1 MPLPLLA
8 TKLVTM
14 NARVNSFLTPEDQ
27 DSRAFQSGSGQ
38 LSGKGNV
45 ESQIAQAYK
54 QIFFHA
60 FKVDREP
67 ALESQ
72 LQNGQITMRDFV
84 RGLLLSRKFRNDFY
98 RCNSN
103 YRMVEQ
109 VVNRVLGR
117 PVHGNH
123 ERLAYSIM
131 IAEHGLGAFIDSL
144 LDSEEYMNTFGYNT
158 VPYQRSRT
166 LPGQALETMPFN
178 QQAPRYDSSWR
189 DKTAMRAPAK
199 VVWNNAIGERPAWLA
214 NAPAPWA
221 QKLWLNTVATGGF
234 MVAGLVLWI
243 AAAMLSTGAQ

>member
-8 TKLVTM
+8 TKLLTM

-27 DSRAFQSGSGQ
+27 DSRAIQSGSGQ

-84 RGLLLSRKFRNDFY
+84 RGLLLSSKFRDDFY

-103 YRMVEQ
+103 YRIVEQ

-166 LPGQALETMPFN
+166 LPGQALGTMPFN
-178 QQAPRYDSSWR
+178 QQAPAT
-189 DKTAMRAPAK
+189 TAPGGTKPPCELQPRWSGITPLA
-199 VVWNNAIGERPAWLA
+199 NERPGSPTLRHH
-214 NAPAPWA
+214 
-221 QKLWLNTVATGGF
+221 
-234 MVAGLVLWI
+234 GLKSCGKIQWRPVVLWSQDSCFG
-243 AAAMLSTGAQ
+243 LQLPC

>member
-8 TKLVTM
+8 TKLITM

-27 DSRAFQSGSGQ
+27 DSRAFQSGNGL

-84 RGLLLSRKFRNDFY
+84 RGLLLSRKFRDDFY

-117 PVHGNH
+117 PVHGND

-144 LDSEEYMNTFGYNT
+144 LDSEEYMDTFGYNT
-158 VPYQRSRT
+158 IPYQRSRT
-166 LPGQALETMPFN
+166 LAGQALGTMPFN
-178 QQAPRYDSSWR
+178 QQAPRYDSAWR
-189 DKTAMRAPAK
+189 DKAAMRAPAK
-199 VVWNNAIGERPAWLA
+199 VDWQYAIGQRPAWLA

-234 MVAGLVLWI
+234 VITGLVLWI
-243 AAAMLSTGAQ
+243 AVTMLSTGVQ

>member
-14 NARVNSFLTPEDQ
+14 NARVNSFLTLEDQ
-27 DSRAFQSGSGQ
+27 DSRAFQSGNGQ

-84 RGLLLSRKFRNDFY
+84 RSLLLSRKFREDFY

-144 LDSEEYMNTFGYNT
+144 LDSEEYMDTFGYDT

-166 LPGQALETMPFN
+166 LPGQALGIMPFN
-178 QQAPRYDSSWR
+178 QQAPRYDSIWR
-189 DKTAMRAPAK
+189 DKMAKRAPAK
-199 VVWNNAIGERPAWLA
+199 VLWRDAISQRPAWLA
-214 NAPAPWA
+214 DAPAPWA
-221 QKLWLNTVATGGF
+221 RKLWQTTVAVGGF
-234 MVAGLVLWI
+234 VITGLVLWI

>member
-1 MPLPLLA
+1 
-8 TKLVTM
+8 M
-14 NARVNSFLTPEDQ
+14 NARVNSFLAPEDQ
-27 DSRAFQSGSGQ
+27 DSRAFQSEKRQ

-45 ESQIAQAYK
+45 ESQIEQAYR

-84 RGLLLSRKFRNDFY
+84 RGLLLSRKFRDDFY

-123 ERLAYSIM
+123 ERLAYSIL

-144 LDSEEYMNTFGYNT
+144 LNSDEYMDTFGYNT
-158 VPYQRSRT
+158 VPYQRTRT
-166 LPGQALETMPFN
+166 LPGQALGTMPFN

-189 DKTAMRAPAK
+189 DKAAKRAPAK
-199 VVWNNAIGERPAWLA
+199 LLWEDTISQRPAWLA
-214 NAPAPWA
+214 DAPAPWA
-221 QKLWLNTVATGGF
+221 RKLWQNTVAAGGF
-234 MVAGLVLWI
+234 VITGLVLWI
-243 AAAMLSTGAQ
+243 AAAMLSTGGQ

>member
-1 MPLPLLA
+1 MPLPLLT

-14 NARVNSFLTPEDQ
+14 NARVNSFLAPEDQ
-27 DSRAFQSGSGQ
+27 DSRAFQSGNGQ

-45 ESQIAQAYK
+45 ESQIEQAYR

-84 RGLLLSRKFRNDFY
+84 RGLLLSRKFRDDFY

-123 ERLAYSIM
+123 ERLAYSIL

-144 LDSEEYMNTFGYNT
+144 LNSDEYMDTFGYNT
-158 VPYQRSRT
+158 VPYQRTRT
-166 LPGQALETMPFN
+166 LPGQAMGTMPFN

-189 DKTAMRAPAK
+189 DKAAKRAPAK
-199 VVWNNAIGERPAWLA
+199 LLWEDTISPRPAWLA
-214 NAPAPWA
+214 DAPAPWA
-221 QKLWLNTVATGGF
+221 RKLWQNTVAAGGF
-234 MVAGLVLWI
+234 VITGLVLWI
-243 AAAMLSTGAQ
+243 AAAMLSTGGQ

>member
-1 MPLPLLA
+1 MALPLLA
-8 TKLVTM
+8 TQLLTM
-14 NARVNSFLTPEDQ
+14 NARVNSFQLPGGQ
-27 DSRAFQSGSGQ
+27 DSREFKSGTGE
-38 LSGKGNV
+38 LSGNGNF

-84 RGLLLSRKFRNDFY
+84 RGLLLSRKFRDDFY

-117 PVHGNH
+117 PVHGNQ

-131 IAEHGLGAFIDSL
+131 IAQHGLGAFIDSL
-144 LDSEEYMNTFGYNT
+144 LDSEEYMDTFGYNT
-158 VPYQRSRT
+158 VPFQRSRI
-166 LPGQALETMPFN
+166 LPGQALGTMPFN
-178 QQAPRYDSSWR
+178 QQAPRYDSIWR
-189 DKTAMRAPAK
+189 DKTAKRAPAK
-199 VVWNNAIGERPAWLA
+199 VLWQDAISQRPAWLA
-214 NAPAPWA
+214 DAPAPWA
-221 QKLWLNTVATGGF
+221 RKLWQNTVAVGGF
-234 MVAGLVLWI
+234 VITGLVLWI